1 MNPSLFF
8 SPFRSLAA
16 ILLGAMLH
24 IAPAAA
30 LDYTFNVGDLP
41 APSPYT
47 QTVFHAP
54 TTFSDIF
61 NFNLIN
67 SAEVSGATVSLNLSL
82 GSSDIL
88 NIDNPAVSLYST
100 LNPLFALASGSI
112 GFSIP
117 NLAYGS
123 YFVRVT
129 GEANGSSGGQYLFG
143 LTALQVPEPERWMLF
158 LAGLLA
164 VGSMARRRSEY

>member
-1 MNPSLFF
+1 MLRFILF
-8 SPFRSLAA
+8 SPLRNLAA

-24 IAPAAA
+24 AAPAAA

-47 QTVFHAP
+47 QMVFHTPA
-54 TTFSDIF
+54 TFSDIF

-67 SAEVSGATVSLNLSL
+67 TAEVSGATVSLNLSL
-82 GSSDIL
+82 GSADIL

-100 LNPLFALASGSI
+100 LNPLLALASGST
-112 GFSIP
+112 GFSVS
-117 NLAYGS
+117 NLDYGV

-143 LTALQVPEPERWMLF
+143 LTALPVPEPKQWMLF
-158 LAGLLA
+158 LAGLLTI
-164 VGSMARRRSEY
+164 GSMARRRSEY